1 MCLTVFWS
9 KWSIHVPTWKL
20 ASFPGVRNTVGT
32 HCSAY
37 MEIHVYDKTHRIQ
50 KGHLRTNAYT
60 VVTLTIIQEFGVL
73 VDYTH
78 AQTVDPRT
86 TCVPSVISLG
96 TRLA

>member
-20 ASFPGVRNTVGT
+20 VSFPDIRNTLGT

-37 MEIHVYDKTHRIQ
+37 MEHTE
-50 KGHLRTNAYT
+50 GHLRTNAYT
-60 VVTLTIIQEFGVL
+60 VVTLTINQEFGVL
-73 VDYTH
+73 VNYTH